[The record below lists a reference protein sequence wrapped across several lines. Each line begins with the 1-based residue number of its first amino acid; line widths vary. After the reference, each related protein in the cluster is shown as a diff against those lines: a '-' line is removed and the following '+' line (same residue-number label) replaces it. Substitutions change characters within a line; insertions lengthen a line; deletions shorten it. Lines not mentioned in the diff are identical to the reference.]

1 MLAHRVG
8 TLGALVAVLILSV
21 ELLGAIAWKHH
32 ATADASRYD
41 RWATLRGTELVLEH
55 AHAGASLRDVDST
68 LEQVTLAREL
78 LER

>member
-21 ELLGAIAWKHH
+21 ELVGAIAWKHH
-32 ATADASRYD
+32 ATADTSRYD

-55 AHAGASLRDVDST
+55 AHSTTLDST
-68 LEQVTLAREL
+68 LEQVTLARES
-78 LER
+78 LEH

>member
-8 TLGALVAVLILSV
+8 TVGAIVAVVILSV
-21 ELLGAIAWKHH
+21 ELMGAIAWKHH
-32 ATADASRYD
+32 AVADASRYD

-55 AHAGASLRDVDST
+55 AHSPTLDST
-68 LEQVTLAREL
+68 LEQVTLARES